1 MDSITVAYDHQIFA
15 LQYYGGISRYI
26 CEIAP
31 RLAGQ
36 PEFQVKIVASAYA
49 NRHLPSVPR
58 ELVVG
63 FPAALPP
70 QFLKPIERVNR
81 QLFRG
86 YSHWWRPAI
95 VHETYYSAQRLAPKS
110 SRLVLTVYD
119 MIHEKFPQF
128 FRPDDRTR
136 VKKLRALDRAD
147 HVICIS
153 ETTKRDLL
161 TFTDVDPSKVS
172 VIYLG
177 CPDYLQAPSSDT
189 IDEDRP
195 PSRPPYLLYV
205 GPRDGYKNF
214 TTLLRAYARSQL
226 LQQAV
231 DLVCYGG
238 FSFSVDEQ
246 QQMTTLGIPAHRVHW
261 VGGGDRQLAQLYRQA
276 LVFVYPSLYEGFGIP
291 PLEAMTCHCPVVCSN
306 ISALQEVV
314 GTAAELFEPTDVEAV
329 THALERV
336 VLSPE
341 RRSQLVAQG
350 IQQAQRFSW
359 DTCALETGL
368 IYQSLL

>member
-1 MDSITVAYDHQIFA
+1 MPPITIVYDHQIFA

-31 RLAGQ
+31 RIAVQ
-36 PEFQVKIVASAYA
+36 PEFQVKIMASAYA
-49 NRHLPSVPR
+49 NCHLPSVPR
-58 ELVVG
+58 TLVVG
-63 FPAALPP
+63 FPVAVPP
-70 QFLKPIERVNR
+70 QFLKPIERINR

-86 YSHWWRPAI
+86 YSHWQRPTI

-128 FRPDDRTR
+128 FRRDDRTR
-136 VKKLRALDRAD
+136 ARKLSALQRAD

-177 CPDYLQAPSSDT
+177 CPEYPHLVNLNTHDVQSPQ
-189 IDEDRP
+189 I
-195 PSRPPYLLYV
+195 PYLLYV

-214 TTLLRAYARSQL
+214 RALLQSYARSQS

-231 DLVCYGG
+231 ELVCYGG
-238 FSFSVDEQ
+238 FPFSPDEIH
-246 QQMTTLGIPAHRVHW
+246 QMAQLNIPAHRVRW
-261 VGGGDRQLAQLYRQA
+261 VGGDDRQLARLYRQA
-276 LVFVYPSLYEGFGIP
+276 VALVYPSLYEGFGIP
-291 PLEAMTCHCPVVCSN
+291 PLEAMTCYCPVVCSN
-306 ISALQEVV
+306 SSAVQEVV
-314 GTAAELFEPTDVEAV
+314 GTAAELFDPTDVDAI

-336 VLSPE
+336 VFSSE
-341 RRSQLVAQG
+341 RRSHLISQG
-350 IQQAQRFSW
+350 IQQAQQFSW
-359 DTCALETGL
+359 HTCALKTGL
-368 IYQSLL
+368 VYKALV